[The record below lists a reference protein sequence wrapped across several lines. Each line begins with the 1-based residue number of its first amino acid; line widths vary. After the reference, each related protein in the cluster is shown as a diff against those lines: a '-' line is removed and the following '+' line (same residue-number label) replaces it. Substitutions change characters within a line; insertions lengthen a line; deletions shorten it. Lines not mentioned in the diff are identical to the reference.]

1 LFGEKEDKKVRNLVV
16 PSNQEGESEVEAR
29 DGCTCSRQTFVDS
42 IMGHVD
48 NQLFLRVILVLH
60 WLI

>member
-16 PSNQEGESEVEAR
+16 SSNQEGESEVEVM
-29 DGCTCSRQTFVDS
+29 DGCSRQTFVDS